1 MTAIRRIILGI
12 LATTDERS
20 RCETDAMGFRADGT
34 SWAIATPHTAATAAG
49 AEAFERGGTAM
60 DAALHAAVTL
70 AVAYPHMCG
79 VGGDLFALVQRSDGE
94 VLALNPPGRAPA
106 PADPPAPP
114 RPPGRP
120 VPGARP
126 LPPPPAAPG

>member
-1 MTAIRRIILGI
+1 
-12 LATTDERS
+12 
-20 RCETDAMGFRADGT
+20 MGFRADGT
-34 SWAIATPHTAATAAG
+34 RWAIATPHTAATAAG

-94 VLALNPPGRAPA
+94 VLAINSRGRSPA
-106 PADPPAPP
+106 AADPAALRRPA
-114 RPPGRP
+114 GRP
-120 VPGARP
+120 R
-126 LPPPPAAPG
+126 PAAPPLH

>member
-1 MTAIRRIILGI
+1 
-12 LATTDERS
+12 
-20 RCETDAMGFRADGT
+20 MGFRADGT

-79 VGGDLFALVQRSDGE
+79 VGGDDFSH
-94 VLALNPPGRAPA
+94 PPLSA
-106 PADPPAPP
+106 
-114 RPPGRP
+114 
-120 VPGARP
+120 ARG
-126 LPPPPAAPG
+126 LSVNYTASPPPPPGPSALLMPRVSTKRRCLSGP

>member
-12 LATTDERS
+12 LATTDARS

-79 VGGDLFALVQRSDGE
+79 VGGDLFPLLPPPHRGG
-94 VLALNPPGRAPA
+94 LAPNPPGRAPA
-106 PADPPAPP
+106 
-114 RPPGRP
+114 
-120 VPGARP
+120 
-126 LPPPPAAPG
+126 

>member
-1 MTAIRRIILGI
+1 
-12 LATTDERS
+12 
-20 RCETDAMGFRADGT
+20 MGFRADGT

-79 VGGDLFALVQRSDGE
+79 VGGGLFALVQRSDGGG
-94 VLALNPPGRAPA
+94 LALNSRGRAPA
-106 PADPPAPP
+106 AAD
-114 RPPGRP
+114 
-120 VPGARP
+120 
-126 LPPPPAAPG
+126 PAAPGGAAGGPVPRPRPPPRARAP